1 MDYDDFPELPDFVEP
16 PRELDEMARSVI
28 GAAIEVHR
36 ELGPGFSEDVYQ
48 RALEIELGARGIQ
61 FESQKA
67 VTIMYKGF
75 FVGKGKIDIMVGGRL
90 VVEIKTVASLL
101 PVHRLQTRSYMRVI
115 REPLGLL
122 INFDVPL
129 LKDGIRRVI
138 ESES

>member
-1 MDYDDFPELPDFVEP
+1 MNDDFPEAIDFVEP
-16 PRELDEMARSVI
+16 PKELDDLARSVI

-36 ELGPGFSEDVYQ
+36 ELGPGFPEELYQ
-48 RALEIELGARGIQ
+48 HALEIELGARGIP
-61 FESQKA
+61 FESQKPIT
-67 VTIMYKGF
+67 VTYKGF
-75 FVGKGKIDIMVGGRL
+75 FVGKGIIDILVAGRL
-90 VVEIKTVASLL
+90 VVEIKTVASIL

-138 ESES
+138 ESQP